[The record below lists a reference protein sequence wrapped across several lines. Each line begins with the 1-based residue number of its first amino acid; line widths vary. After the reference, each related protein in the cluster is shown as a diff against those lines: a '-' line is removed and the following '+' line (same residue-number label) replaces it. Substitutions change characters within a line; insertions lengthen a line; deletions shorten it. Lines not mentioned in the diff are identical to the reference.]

1 MSDKESI
8 KRVKEY
14 LKNYKKKKE
23 DFEAILNI
31 LNGYI
36 ESKSDKEIE
45 TSDKDVENIKIV
57 IKDCREHLKL
67 YGEAFITANELDRIE
82 HIL

>member
-14 LKNYKKKKE
+14 LKNFEGEKE

-36 ESKSDKEIE
+36 EYKNSEKESSI
-45 TSDKDVENIKIV
+45 
-57 IKDCREHLKL
+57 
-67 YGEAFITANELDRIE
+67 NE
-82 HIL
+82 